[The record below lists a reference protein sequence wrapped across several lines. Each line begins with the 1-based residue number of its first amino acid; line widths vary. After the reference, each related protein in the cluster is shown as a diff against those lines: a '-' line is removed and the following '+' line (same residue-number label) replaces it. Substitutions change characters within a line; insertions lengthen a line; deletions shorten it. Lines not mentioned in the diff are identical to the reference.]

1 MGKIRAII
9 FDLDGTLIDSIRW
22 HAESFHRLSVDFGC
36 PIPLKKIL
44 PLMRLPTETVYRRLK
59 LRKLLDLEIEK
70 FLELRR
76 TKYYSIIHG
85 KNIVFPDVFPALK
98 KLGAYRLAIATNSS
112 RQTLLAS
119 TSYRLFK
126 NFDATV
132 SYSDVLRAKPDPE
145 MLFLAAKKL
154 NVKPRHCAVVGDS
167 IMDVLAAKRAGMIP
181 IAVFRKTGAST
192 LAELLAKNPQVL
204 IKNLNKLP
212 KIISSI
218 I

>member
-1 MGKIRAII
+1 MGKIKAII

-22 HAESFHRLSVDFGC
+22 HAESFRGLSADFGS

-44 PLMRLPTETVYRRLK
+44 PLMRLPTETVYKRLK
-59 LRKLLDLEIEK
+59 LRKLLDIEIEK

-85 KNIVFPDVFPALK
+85 KNLVFPDVFPVLK
-98 KLGAYRLAIATNSS
+98 KLKGYRLAIATNSS

-119 TSYRLFK
+119 TPYKLFK

-132 SYSDVLRAKPDPE
+132 SYSDVLRAKPNPE

-154 NVKPRHCAVVGDS
+154 KAKPHDCAVVGDS
-167 IMDVLAAKRAGMIP
+167 IMDVLAAKRAGMVP

-192 LAELLAKNPQVL
+192 LAELKEKKPFAV
-204 IKNLNKLP
+204 IK
-212 KIISSI
+212 
-218 I
+218 